1 MYTPW
6 IGLDLISQT
15 IKVFEKLNVF
25 VKIFA
30 FYIYTSLELLS
41 DTFICL
47 KVPMDTEQKFS
58 IFLGDALIYLGGL
71 PKWAA
76 LSIRPKG

>member
-47 KVPMDTEQKFS
+47 KVPMNTEQ
-58 IFLGDALIYLGGL
+58 
-71 PKWAA
+71 
-76 LSIRPKG
+76 